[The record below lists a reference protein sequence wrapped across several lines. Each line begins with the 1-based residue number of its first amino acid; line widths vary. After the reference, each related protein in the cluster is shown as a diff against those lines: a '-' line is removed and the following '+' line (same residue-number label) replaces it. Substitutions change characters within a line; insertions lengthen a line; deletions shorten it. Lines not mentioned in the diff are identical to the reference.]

1 MSVSILTRML
11 ENLPQPDIVSATS
24 VATRAVETLRPPGAF
39 ARLDEIAAWLAS
51 WQSTTAPRVERPH
64 VAVFGADHGVMDDGV
79 SAFPADVTGA
89 MVAAMNQGVA
99 TINAVARQVGAT
111 FSFHNAG
118 VGEPTANIRIADAMT
133 DDEFDE
139 AARIGIAAV
148 ESVDADLFIFGEVGI
163 GNSTPAAAVTAAV
176 LGGPAANWVGPGTGV
191 VGEALANKQR
201 VVADAVDRVGVVNPI
216 EALRCLGGKEIV
228 AMAAATLSARHRGIP
243 VLLDGFI
250 ATSAVV
256 PLHASDPAALD
267 HVRAGH
273 TSAEPGHVRQLAAI
287 GMDPL
292 LDLDLRLGEGSG
304 AVAAVPI
311 LQVAC
316 AAVVD
321 VATFKEFGLG

>member
-1 MSVSILTRML
+1 M
-11 ENLPQPDIVSATS
+11 
-24 VATRAVETLRPPGAF
+24 
-39 ARLDEIAAWLAS
+39 
-51 WQSTTAPRVERPH
+51 
-64 VAVFGADHGVMDDGV
+64 

-89 MVAAMNQGVA
+89 MVAAMDQGVA
-99 TINAVARQVGAT
+99 TINAVVRQVGAT

-133 DDEFDE
+133 DDEFDK

-148 ESVDADLFIFGEVGI
+148 ESVDADLFIFGEIGI

-176 LGGPAANWVGPGTGV
+176 LGGPAADWVGPGTGV

-201 VVADAVDRVGVVNPI
+201 VVAEAVDRVGVVNPI

-273 TSAEPGHVRQLAAI
+273 TSQNLVTSANL
-287 GMDPL
+287 PL
-292 LDLDLRLGEGSG
+292 LVWIRCWISIFDWAKEAGPWPPSRSCRSRAQRSWMLQLSRSSDSDEHPPCLGVSHSAPGEPTPPMNKGSG
-304 AVAAVPI
+304 
-311 LQVAC
+311 
-316 AAVVD
+316 
-321 VATFKEFGLG
+321 

>member
-24 VATRAVETLRPPGAF
+24 VATRAAETLRPPGAF

-51 WQSTTAPRVERPH
+51 WQSTMAPRVERPH

-89 MVAAMNQGVA
+89 MVAAMNQGAA
-99 TINAVARQVGAT
+99 TVNAVARQVGAT

-133 DDEFDE
+133 DDDVEE

-176 LGGPAANWVGPGTGV
+176 LGGPAADWVGPGTGV

-228 AMAAATLSARHRGIP
+228 SMAAATLSARHRGIP